1 MCVAGLVCVCVFL
14 RARPYV
20 VRRMCVHVE
29 QQLRACVSMAVA
41 AAVGVLCVWFFFFF
55 LGACVVSLLCV
66 SSEPRERLAAYSGR
80 CGPCCAQLAWAAGGC
95 WRAQCWEEGVWVVTV
110 ERGGDTGRGLGIS
123 RAEVYDWTLWQMWD
137 LVTSA
142 TNTALNP
149 HFSLTPCTLSL
160 HLHHVS
166 SPWEGDGDR
175 ETERRAHRD
184 RQSEMQ
190 MKWRTTGRL
199 GCLTFHQIPPLF
211 HSSGRSPDGLGGKPA
226 WAPACLPAFLGCP
239 SCMVLTSLARPSL
252 CLHFVNSLLPKP
264 FVRAERKGD
273 GNGKQSKNKT
283 WLRSKGGWAK
293 REHRVR
299 DEKGAGAMLLFS
311 PRWALAWLVCCDL
324 QPLCP
329 DCRLSQPLL
338 SLTHVTQLVSAV
350 FHLSLHS
357 DI

>member
-1 MCVAGLVCVCVFL
+1 MYFPPFSLCRSWVICVAGFVCVCLSACTSVCSQAYVC
-14 RARPYV
+14 ARG
-20 VRRMCVHVE
+20 
-29 QQLRACVSMAVA
+29 A
-41 AAVGVLCVWFFFFF
+41 AAEGLCEYGSGSSGWCVCVGFVFFLGGGV

-110 ERGGDTGRGLGIS
+110 ERGGDTGRVLGIS

-137 LVTSA
+137 LVTTA

-160 HLHHVS
+160 HLHHVC

-239 SCMVLTSLARPSL
+239 SCMVLSSLARPSL
-252 CLHFVNSLLPKP
+252 CLHKI
-264 FVRAERKGD
+264 A
-273 GNGKQSKNKT
+273 
-283 WLRSKGGWAK
+283 A
-293 REHRVR
+293 
-299 DEKGAGAMLLFS
+299 A
-311 PRWALAWLVCCDL
+311 
-324 QPLCP
+324 
-329 DCRLSQPLL
+329 
-338 SLTHVTQLVSAV
+338 
-350 FHLSLHS
+350 
-357 DI
+357 